1 MVAKPECLRRVIA
14 PACCD
19 EGNITC
25 PSILDARVMVRVA
38 KASPARLASITVLS
52 NAIQQSYQFSG
63 GFDVRISFSMLWV
76 TI

>member
-25 PSILDARVMVRVA
+25 PSIRVMVRVA

>member
-25 PSILDARVMVRVA
+25 PSILDALVMVRVA

-52 NAIQQSYQFSG
+52 NR
-63 GFDVRISFSMLWV
+63 VISFLEALTCASAFNAWV